1 MDRTVGPR
9 EGLGAGIIALGILA
23 IAMPFAVDA
32 IPEIASADQTALVL
46 SGMSVL
52 LGVFVVIAGLLS
64 FRIRD

>member
-9 EGLGAGIIALGILA
+9 DGLGAGIIALGILA

-32 IPEIASADQTALVL
+32 LPDIKSADQAALAL
-46 SGMSVL
+46 GGLSVL
-52 LGVFVVIAGLLS
+52 LGIFVVIAGLLS